1 MAARIIFC
9 IEGIDECQYPSRVW
23 DLTELAPCAKTRKPM
38 FRGTTNSAFPGE
50 GDIPYEI
57 RCDEPALR
65 QVLREAIREQTNP
78 HSTACFIVLLEDR
91 LMDDFNPAFHAERVS
106 SPEIQASFDESWNS
120 LLPRSKKAA

>member
-23 DLTELAPCAKTRKPM
+23 DLAEIAPCAKTRKAM

-57 RCDEPALR
+57 RCDEPKQV

-78 HSTACFIVLLEDR
+78 NSTACFIVLLEDR
-91 LMDDFNPAFHAERVS
+91 LMDDFNPAFHAERVN
-106 SPEIQASFDESWNS
+106 SPEIQASFDASWNS
-120 LLPRSKKAA
+120 LVPRSKMAA